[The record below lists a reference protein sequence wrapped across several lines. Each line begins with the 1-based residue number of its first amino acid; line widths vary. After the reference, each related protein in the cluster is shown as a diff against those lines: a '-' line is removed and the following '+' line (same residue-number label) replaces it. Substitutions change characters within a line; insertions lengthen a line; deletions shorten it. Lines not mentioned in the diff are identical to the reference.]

1 MKKRIAL
8 VLCAALLIGM
18 TACSSKEEK
27 EKPTLTVSTF
37 ALSEDIVIRDVFEPF
52 EEANDCV
59 IVTDL
64 GTAGDRLTKVQN
76 NPDAGI
82 DVIELNQLNATKAY
96 ELGLVDSIDLSK
108 ISNAADLIEP
118 AKKLQEMYGY
128 GPAIVIQSCGIIY
141 DPVAAGF
148 EINTWEDLWKAELE
162 GKIAV
167 PDITST
173 YGVAMVH
180 IASDY
185 KGVDIKSDNGAAA
198 FEALEELKPNVVKA
212 YSKSSDLAN
221 MFASGEIV
229 AAVVGDFAIP
239 NIQAADPNCVYVVPE
254 SGTYA
259 NFNMV
264 DVVSTS
270 KNKELAYKF
279 VNWRISQELQSVTSI
294 SLNEGPTNSKVKLT
308 DEQAAQLTYG
318 VVAENAKVI
327 DYSFVNPLMESW
339 TDQWNRIL
347 NR

>member
-1 MKKRIAL
+1 MKKIVL

-18 TACSSKEEK
+18 TACSSKES
-27 EKPTLTVSTF
+27 EKPVLTVSTF
-37 ALSEDIVIRDVFEPF
+37 ALSEDIVIRDVLAPF
-52 EEANDCV
+52 EEANDCT

-64 GTAGDRLTKVQN
+64 GTAGDRLTKIQN
-76 NPDAGI
+76 NPDSGI

-108 ISNAADLIEP
+108 VSNAADLIEP

-141 DPVAAGF
+141 NPQTAGF
-148 EINTWEDLWKAELE
+148 EISTWEDLWKPELA

-198 FEALEELKPNVVKA
+198 FEALEELKPNVVKS

-229 AAVVGDFAIP
+229 AAVVGDFAVP
-239 NIQAADPNCVYVVPE
+239 NIQAADANCVYVVPE

-279 VNWRISQELQSVTSI
+279 VNWRISQELQSVTSL
-294 SLNEGPTNSKVKLT
+294 SLNEGPTNAKVQLT
-308 DEQAAQLTYG
+308 DEQASQLTYG
-318 VVAENAKVI
+318 VVAEKAKVI

>member
-1 MKKRIAL
+1 MKKLAL

-18 TACSSKEEK
+18 TACSSKEA

-37 ALSEDIVIRDVFEPF
+37 ALSEDIVTRDVFVPF

-64 GTAGDRLTKVQN
+64 GTAGDRLTKLQN

-96 ELGLVDSIDLSK
+96 ELGLVDSIDLSQ

-148 EINTWEDLWKAELE
+148 EISTWEDLWKAELE

-198 FEALEELKPNVVKA
+198 FEALEELKPNVVKS

-279 VNWRISQELQSVTSI
+279 VNWRISQELQSVTSL
-294 SLNEGPTNSKVKLT
+294 SLNEGPTNVKVTLT

-318 VVAENAKVI
+318 VVAEKAKVI